1 MHGVNLGTKWLRIQN
16 TLQQSTIHPSL
27 MFTHSHHKQIASL
40 GFVMQ
45 VSKIILA
52 FLDYSLVMQMDK
64 NQVLVER

>member
-1 MHGVNLGTKWLRIQN
+1 
-16 TLQQSTIHPSL
+16 

-52 FLDYSLVMQMDK
+52 FLDYLLVMQMDK
-64 NQVLVER
+64 NQVLVERWLL